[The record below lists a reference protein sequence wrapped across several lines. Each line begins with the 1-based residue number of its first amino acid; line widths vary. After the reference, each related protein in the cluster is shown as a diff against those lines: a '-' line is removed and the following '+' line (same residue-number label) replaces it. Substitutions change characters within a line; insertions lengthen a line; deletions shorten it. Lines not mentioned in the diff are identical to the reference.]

1 MNETG
6 ITNVL
11 AGMIN
16 RANKN
21 DAINKP
27 RFIDNMLTIVSENM
41 NNGETD
47 AVLCPK
53 IGRSLLYEYGH
64 MTLCSLFKSVFS
76 DN

>member
-1 MNETG
+1 MSSM
-6 ITNVL
+6 NVL

-16 RANKN
+16 RANKT

-27 RFIDNMLTIVSENM
+27 RFIDNMLTIASENI

-47 AVLCPK
+47 AVSCPK
-53 IGRSLLYEYGH
+53 IGRSLLYEYGR
-64 MTLCSLFKSVFS
+64 MTSCSLFKSVFS